1 MNNIKN
7 WNNWPKWKKRR
18 TVQIIVR
25 CTLFTLMVS
34 VLAIKL
40 ITGVGHAENLSK
52 ETAPVMYHSHYVT
65 SGETLWD
72 IADKYSEDEDLR
84 EFLAEICN
92 INQIENKDD
101 IKYGTYI
108 VVPIYE

>member
-40 ITGVGHAENLSK
+40 ITGVGHAENLSE

-72 IADKYSEDEDLR
+72 IASEHMSDDMDKRKAVYLIQKANDL
-84 EFLAEICN
+84 
-92 INQIENKDD
+92 DD
-101 IKYGTYI
+101 ASIHPGQRLK
-108 VVPIYE
+108 VPVS